1 MEYQSEKRSLGGA
14 GKLVAAVILTALFLL
29 VAIASLSSVMG
40 IGIIPYTVID
50 ERLSVD
56 VRYADGTD
64 KHYDS
69 NYFSPARYGD
79 VIEIDVP
86 LSAGEK
92 KDGMA
97 LCFNVYNSI
106 VDITTK
112 DGRNIYSYGHE
123 LSDINRQIGHL
134 IVFTAIPEEAWGS
147 SLKITI
153 LPEENSY
160 TTSLTDVCLMNAIDA
175 RLYSL
180 VGNQF
185 DLFIFVPLCIFAG
198 IGIIGFGIAYLLGSR
213 KIEQGL
219 FLCFFL
225 FAVSCWYI
233 GFQGLFYLLSD
244 NTEACATIEYLFLY
258 LLMIPCLAYMRRE
271 RLPKTSRI
279 ILSVFEAV
287 FIIIAAIIIPLNY
300 SIIPVTFSTFLNPF
314 RIFMIISLI
323 TAIIILFI
331 IPKEKLD
338 TSEKTLR
345 YGLIGTSL
353 FGIMETV
360 RAMIGGFIDISESPF
375 LKRFVDM
382 NFSRFMI
389 LVFLLSLFFSY
400 ILRAMNTL
408 KSEMEKKQLSILA
421 YRDLLTD
428 IPNRQDCERK
438 ANAMS
443 EEEVKKCAV
452 IFLDANDLKKANDTY
467 GHKCGDELLIQVGKA
482 LEYAMEGISGFFGRY
497 GGDEYVACT
506 YDRNDADKVCVRF
519 HEYIDLINREK
530 RLPFDVSAA
539 VGTVFYDEV
548 KEMLPEEN
556 TSTIQTM
563 IRVADE
569 KMYQNKVEMK
579 KTRKDLGF

>member
-1 MEYQSEKRSLGGA
+1 
-14 GKLVAAVILTALFLL
+14 
-29 VAIASLSSVMG
+29 
-40 IGIIPYTVID
+40 
-50 ERLSVD
+50 
-56 VRYADGTD
+56 
-64 KHYDS
+64 
-69 NYFSPARYGD
+69 
-79 VIEIDVP
+79 
-86 LSAGEK
+86 
-92 KDGMA
+92 
-97 LCFNVYNSI
+97 
-106 VDITTK
+106 
-112 DGRNIYSYGHE
+112 
-123 LSDINRQIGHL
+123 
-134 IVFTAIPEEAWGS
+134 
-147 SLKITI
+147 
-153 LPEENSY
+153 
-160 TTSLTDVCLMNAIDA
+160 
-175 RLYSL
+175 
-180 VGNQF
+180 
-185 DLFIFVPLCIFAG
+185 
-198 IGIIGFGIAYLLGSR
+198 
-213 KIEQGL
+213 
-219 FLCFFL
+219 
-225 FAVSCWYI
+225 
-233 GFQGLFYLLSD
+233 
-244 NTEACATIEYLFLY
+244 
-258 LLMIPCLAYMRRE
+258 
-271 RLPKTSRI
+271 
-279 ILSVFEAV
+279 
-287 FIIIAAIIIPLNY
+287 
-300 SIIPVTFSTFLNPF
+300 
-314 RIFMIISLI
+314 MIISLI

-452 IFLDANDLKKANDTY
+452 IFLDANELKKANDTD
-467 GHKCGDELLIQVGKA
+467 GHKYGDELLIQVGKA
-482 LEYAMEGISGFFGRY
+482 LEYAMEGIKGFFGRY

-506 YDRNDADKVCVRF
+506 YDRNDAEKVCGRF

-539 VGTVFYDEV
+539 VGTVFYDEI
-548 KEMLPEEN
+548 KDMLPEEN